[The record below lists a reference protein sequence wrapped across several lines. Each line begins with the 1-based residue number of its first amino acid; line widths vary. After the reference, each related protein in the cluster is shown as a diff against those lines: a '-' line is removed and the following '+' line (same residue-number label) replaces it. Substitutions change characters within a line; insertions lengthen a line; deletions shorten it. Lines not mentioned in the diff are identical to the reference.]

1 MHRQRDFLPTSHS
14 APAGSVYT
22 LPDAC
27 KSGNFGIAHR
37 GAADSDAVLL
47 PVSIASSAN
56 FESPSIG
63 SRSQQRP
70 QPMPLQLTVLVSGT
84 LPDVAYNAYIYSN
97 HSRVPTRGFNAR
109 ASDADEV
116 VPFTGDG
123 SGAFTFVRDS
133 DSGRCVQLITAIFP
147 LCLSQQRGARRR
159 GDVFCRMFFV
169 RVVRGDAP

>member
-37 GAADSDAVLL
+37 GAADSDAALL
-47 PVSIASSAN
+47 PISIASSAN

-109 ASDADEV
+109 ASDADKV

-133 DSGRCVQLITAIFP
+133 DSGRCVQ
-147 LCLSQQRGARRR
+147 CGARRAGR
-159 GDVFCRMFFV
+159 AAVTFSAGCSSCAWSEAMRLDV
-169 RVVRGDAP
+169 RVHVCL